1 MTGRGSAAPRFRPDR
16 ENEMSDQLTRMLG
29 QRPWL
34 LADGAMGTNLYNMGL
49 APGQAPDLWNDS
61 HGGNVRD
68 LHRQM
73 IDAGADVILTN
84 SFGANATRLRV
95 SGAQDRVAPLNRA
108 AAELARETVHDAGR
122 MVVIAGSMG
131 PTGEIMAPIGRLT
144 EAEATAIFTQQA
156 EALKEGG
163 ADLLWVETISA
174 LEEMRAAARAAQS
187 VGLPWCGTMS
197 FEPGGRSMMGVA
209 PPQLAALIDRLP
221 HPPIAYGAN
230 CGTGPAELLMALSGF
245 AASGNELPLIAKPNA
260 GVPRYQDGGL
270 VYDATPAVMAEFAVL
285 ARDLGVRV
293 IGGCCGT
300 TPAHLA
306 AMRDALIATPPGP
319 RPSAETIS
327 ARIGAAMRLAGENG
341 E

>member
-1 MTGRGSAAPRFRPDR
+1 
-16 ENEMSDQLTRMLG
+16 MSDQLTRMLG
-29 QRPWL
+29 ERPWL

-61 HGGNVRD
+61 QPDKVAD

-73 IDAGADVILTN
+73 IAAGADLILTN

-95 SGAQDRVAPLNRA
+95 SGAEGRVAALNHA
-108 AAELARETVHDAGR
+108 AAGLARDAAQDAKR
-122 MVVIAGSMG
+122 PVTIAGSMG

-163 ADLLWVETISA
+163 AELLWVETISA

-197 FEPGGRSMMGVA
+197 FEPGGRSMMGVT

-221 HPPIAYGAN
+221 HPPVAYGAN
-230 CGTGPAELLMALSGF
+230 CGTGPAELLMVLAGF

-270 VYDATPAVMAEFAVL
+270 IYDATPAVMAEFAVL
-285 ARDLGVRV
+285 ARDLGVRI

-306 AMRDALIATPPGP
+306 AMHAALIETPPGP
-319 RPSAETIS
+319 RPNTETIS
-327 ARIGAAMRLAGENG
+327 ARIGAAMRLAAETGD
-341 E
+341 